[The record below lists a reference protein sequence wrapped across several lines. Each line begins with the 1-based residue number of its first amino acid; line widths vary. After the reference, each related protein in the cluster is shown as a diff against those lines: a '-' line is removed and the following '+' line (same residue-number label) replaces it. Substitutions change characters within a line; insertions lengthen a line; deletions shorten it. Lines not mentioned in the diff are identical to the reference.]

1 MALPG
6 VSVQI
11 QDRFFALS
19 RTDVPVGPRV
29 CAIAKRSTA
38 DATGG
43 VRDLDA
49 YEATSESD
57 VIDAFGE
64 NSNLHKAFVEL
75 ISGGA
80 QRIILVALPSDSVFN
95 HTTATVTSSAYGGD
109 VFNAA
114 FEAAEAAQVDVI
126 VPWGAG
132 SNSTHW
138 ESPATPGNDGSFD
151 YFYADNSATATNSWA
166 KKVSDMC
173 ATITGRSAPT
183 HAIMGVKPY
192 IGVANADGSFTAA
205 ALTTHLGFSNLVDR
219 ATLTN
224 GHYLSIVASELR
236 LVGVPSTWGF
246 SNGASLY
253 AGSVQRLD
261 AWSATTGKVVYNTD
275 RVRWNP
281 TRTQAETIANKGL
294 VPVTLDLQRVARW
307 TDGTTFGKDGSDY
320 ERLTTLRI
328 TFDAVKIVRS
338 ISQNYVGEAATIAN
352 RNSFETQLSSALR
365 GMQILGALISSDFRV
380 SYIPAENK
388 AIVDLAIRPAF
399 ELREIVVRV
408 SVNF

>member
-1 MALPG
+1 LALPG

-132 SNSTHW
+132 STRL
-138 ESPATPGNDGSFD
+138 TGNHQLHQ
-151 YFYADNSATATNSWA
+151 
-166 KKVSDMC
+166 V
-173 ATITGRSAPT
+173 
-183 HAIMGVKPY
+183 
-192 IGVANADGSFTAA
+192 
-205 ALTTHLGFSNLVDR
+205 TT
-219 ATLTN
+219 
-224 GHYLSIVASELR
+224 VASTTSMPITQLLLQTAGLR
-236 LVGVPSTWGF
+236 KSRICVPRLLV
-246 SNGASLY
+246 
-253 AGSVQRLD
+253 VQRQ
-261 AWSATTGKVVYNTD
+261 
-275 RVRWNP
+275 P
-281 TRTQAETIANKGL
+281 M
-294 VPVTLDLQRVARW
+294 
-307 TDGTTFGKDGSDY
+307 
-320 ERLTTLRI
+320 RLW
-328 TFDAVKIVRS
+328 A
-338 ISQNYVGEAATIAN
+338 
-352 RNSFETQLSSALR
+352 LS
-365 GMQILGALISSDFRV
+365 LISV
-380 SYIPAENK
+380 
-388 AIVDLAIRPAF
+388 
-399 ELREIVVRV
+399 
-408 SVNF
+408 